1 MNSIK
6 SLIAILAAAVC
17 LAGCGEGAVD
27 EKDSI
32 EGQLKEANVGAK
44 APVTKGGMPSA
55 DKPK

>member
-1 MNSIK
+1 MK
-6 SLIAILAAAVC
+6 SFKILVAALAATAC
-17 LAGCGEGAVD
+17 IACGDGGSID

-44 APVTKGGMPSA
+44 APTTKGGMPSA